1 MELQCRKCNGMI
13 GWWHIETEE
22 TKSLNGRKRL
32 LHFQHEPGSDA
43 KLHGSEQMKSGNVR

>member
-1 MELQCRKCNGMI
+1 MI

-32 LHFQHEPGSDA
+32 LHFQHEPGSYA
-43 KLHGSEQMKSGNVR
+43 KLHGSEQMKLWNVR